1 MAKVD
6 WIFDDQVDAIMDAIP
21 DSYWMVQH
29 RDDHIEEDAP
39 EYSNAPLILSTW

>member
-6 WIFDDQVDAIMDAIP
+6 WIFDDKIDAMMDAIP
-21 DSYWMVQH
+21 DRYWMVKH
-29 RDDHIEEDAP
+29 EDDDIEDDAH

>member
-21 DSYWMVQH
+21 DSYWMVKH
-29 RDDHIEEDAP
+29 RDDDIEDDAN